1 MINYRLVQD
10 KSSNPRKSGKW
21 YAKAV
26 IGQTVSTD
34 EIADRI
40 QKNCSMKKSDV
51 VAVLSELAEV
61 IADIVKE
68 SQRAQLDGIG
78 CFKAGL
84 SSRGAESEDK
94 FEVQKHIKNLHL
106 IYQPVKCSA
115 TRSSAPRPKEAEKV
129 KRWAFG
135 PPFKI
140 EKAAIK
146 REQSYACISYAE
158 RKQARCETSK

>member
-106 IYQPVKCSA
+106 IYQPV
-115 TRSSAPRPKEAEKV
+115 TRKLSTGKREKV
-129 KRWAFG
+129 FLSGARVQRYN
-135 PPFKI
+135 PFKI